1 MRARA
6 GRAASGRRGS
16 CLSSRKIDTPRSLTI
31 NLWAVFKRFKYLN
44 GRVTGPVTGCT
55 NVRATR
61 PGTTKREAIIQ
72 REAPCIMYTYTLACC
87 VRGFSLY
94 WFLKRKPG
102 RPHRS
107 RPDVLCWARR
117 RNQTPRAKPVA
128 PPFLCGC
135 DPGTGRLLSTRGGA
149 TKKFTRYTRDQGP
162 RTGGGGGRRA
172 RHGPGGAPFESV
184 LERLCCYVLITRAC
198 YRPCIPACITT
209 GRALQA
215 AHRKSPKYPRYEVD
229 THVL

>member
-1 MRARA
+1 MRARE

-16 CLSSRKIDTPRSLTI
+16 CLSSRKIDTPLSLTI

-55 NVRATR
+55 NVRVTR

-72 REAPCIMYTYTLACC
+72 REAPCIMYTYTLECC

-162 RTGGGGGRRA
+162 
-172 RHGPGGAPFESV
+172 
-184 LERLCCYVLITRAC
+184 C
-198 YRPCIPACITT
+198 T
-209 GRALQA
+209 GRQGA
-215 AHRKSPKYPRYEVD
+215 AEARREARGMRQPRSG
-229 THVL
+229 